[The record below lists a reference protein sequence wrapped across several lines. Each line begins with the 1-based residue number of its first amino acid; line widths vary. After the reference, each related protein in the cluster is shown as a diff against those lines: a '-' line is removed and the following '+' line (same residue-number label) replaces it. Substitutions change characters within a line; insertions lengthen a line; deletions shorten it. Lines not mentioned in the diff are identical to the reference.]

1 MLQLHGFYPSLAV
14 NIYAFLILIIHTISV
29 NGQFVVEVLEP
40 ARMGMRRSVQR
51 CEATGANFGAD
62 IVTFSF
68 GHEAIG
74 CAAHAV
80 PIDACVDVTYPSNI
94 TLCES
99 NFALV
104 PRGNCS
110 FSEKAYHVQRAEPE
124 GFKALIVYNSEGKAP
139 IDMAG
144 SKYADLVRIP
154 VLMISYQCMLAIN
167 NTYPASQGY
176 TVQVK
181 VSPGYYDLFRYLIPF
196 VVVVGFCFIVLL
208 ISLVRK
214 AIRLCRER
222 RRVARKRLSKRNL
235 RKIPTK
241 KFRKGDEP
249 ETCAICLD
257 DFIEGEKLR
266 VLPCRHTYHCKCI
279 DPWLTQNRKVCPMCK
294 RRVGAKNS
302 DSESSDEERRPE
314 QPSSSRSTSVTHT
327 YIEDEERTET
337 PILSASTSQVLADV
351 HHSDIGGSREQLVET
366 DDAALTSEREG
377 SDDEMETNTLSQSL
391 KNKLKGFFTKASSRQ
406 PTDGSGEVNGAY
418 EGGTTPPADTV
429 SVQTAIFEDVSLEDG
444 SSRAEDDERRRHPA
458 GSHATVTDNVLRDE
472 SLSDEETDVGDGRK
486 KRLRTRRE
494 RDGDRSR
501 SRDPPSGGDGGFP
514 TSFGNLPV

>member
-1 MLQLHGFYPSLAV
+1 MLRLHDPCSSLAV
-14 NIYAFLILIIHTISV
+14 HLYTFIFLLINVISV

-40 ARMGMRRSVQR
+40 ARMGIRRSVQR

-74 CAAHAV
+74 CATHTDPV
-80 PIDACVDVTYPSNI
+80 EACTDVTYPINI
-94 TLCES
+94 TLCDS

-110 FSEKAYHVQRAEPE
+110 FSEKAYHVQRAEPV
-124 GFKALIVYNSEGKAP
+124 GFQALIVYNSEGKPP

-167 NTYPASQGY
+167 NTYPASKGY
-176 TVQVK
+176 IVQVK

-208 ISLVRK
+208 ISLIFK

-302 DSESSDEERRPE
+302 DSESSDEERRQE
-314 QPSSSRSTSVTHT
+314 QPSSSRSTSIAHT
-327 YIEDEERTET
+327 YLEDEERTET
-337 PILSASTSQVLADV
+337 PIPLCPVLHGILTASRPEF
-351 HHSDIGGSREQLVET
+351 I
-366 DDAALTSEREG
+366 
-377 SDDEMETNTLSQSL
+377 
-391 KNKLKGFFTKASSRQ
+391 
-406 PTDGSGEVNGAY
+406 
-418 EGGTTPPADTV
+418 
-429 SVQTAIFEDVSLEDG
+429 
-444 SSRAEDDERRRHPA
+444 
-458 GSHATVTDNVLRDE
+458 
-472 SLSDEETDVGDGRK
+472 
-486 KRLRTRRE
+486 
-494 RDGDRSR
+494 
-501 SRDPPSGGDGGFP
+501 
-514 TSFGNLPV
+514 

>member
-1 MLQLHGFYPSLAV
+1 MLRLHDFYPSLAV
-14 NIYAFLILIIHTISV
+14 NVYAFAILLIHTISV

-40 ARMGMRRSVQR
+40 ARMGIRRSVQR

-74 CAAHAV
+74 CATHAD
-80 PIDACVDVTYPSNI
+80 PIEACTDVTFLTALSRWQKAICSKLNVLRSSVVFVAEKKAENTYPSNI
-94 TLCES
+94 TLCDS
-99 NFALV
+99 NFAIV

-110 FSEKAYHVQRAEPE
+110 FSEKAYHVQRAEPS
-124 GFKALIVYNSEGKAP
+124 GFQALIVYNSEGKPP

-176 TVQVK
+176 IVQVK

-208 ISLVRK
+208 ISLVRKIFK

-266 VLPCRHTYHCKCI
+266 VLPCRHSELNIILYHSSELSKNFSTAYHCKCI

-314 QPSSSRSTSVTHT
+314 QPSSSRSTSIAHT
-327 YIEDEERTET
+327 YLEDEERTET

-366 DDAALTSEREG
+366 DDGTLNSERG
-377 SDDEMETNTLSQSL
+377 ATDDEAETNTLSQSL

-418 EGGTTPPADTV
+418 EGGNTPPADTI

-444 SSRAEDDERRRHPA
+444 
-458 GSHATVTDNVLRDE
+458 
-472 SLSDEETDVGDGRK
+472 
-486 KRLRTRRE
+486 
-494 RDGDRSR
+494 
-501 SRDPPSGGDGGFP
+501 
-514 TSFGNLPV
+514 

>member
-1 MLQLHGFYPSLAV
+1 MLRLHDPCSSLAV
-14 NIYAFLILIIHTISV
+14 HLYTFIFLLINVISV

-40 ARMGMRRSVQR
+40 ARMGIRRSVQR

-74 CAAHAV
+74 CATHTDPV
-80 PIDACVDVTYPSNI
+80 EACTDVTYPINI
-94 TLCES
+94 TLCDS

-110 FSEKAYHVQRAEPE
+110 FSEKAYHVQRAEPV
-124 GFKALIVYNSEGKAP
+124 GFQALIVYNSEGKPP

-167 NTYPASQGY
+167 NTYPASKGY
-176 TVQVK
+176 IVQVK

-208 ISLVRK
+208 ISLIFK

-302 DSESSDEERRPE
+302 DSESSDEERRQE
-314 QPSSSRSTSVTHT
+314 QPSSSRSTSIAHT
-327 YIEDEERTET
+327 YLEDEERTET

-366 DDAALTSEREG
+366 DDVALNSERG
-377 SDDEMETNTLSQSL
+377 VTDDEAETNTLSQSL
-391 KNKLKGFFTKASSRQ
+391 KNKLKGFFTKASSRP

-418 EGGTTPPADTV
+418 EGGNTPPADTV

-444 SSRAEDDERRRHPA
+444 RGADDERRRHPA
-458 GSHATVTDNVLRDE
+458 GAHATLTDNVLRDE
-472 SLSDEETDVGDGRK
+472 SVSDEETDVGDGRK

-494 RDGDRSR
+494 RDGDRSH
-501 SRDPPSGGDGGFP
+501 SRDPPSEGEGRFP
-514 TSFGNLPV
+514 SSFGNLPV

>member
-1 MLQLHGFYPSLAV
+1 MLRLHDVYPSLA
-14 NIYAFLILIIHTISV
+14 IHLYTFIFLVINDIRV

-40 ARMGMRRSVQR
+40 ARMGIRRSVQR

-74 CAAHAV
+74 CATHAD
-80 PIDACVDVTYPSNI
+80 PIEACIDSTYPTNI
-94 TLCES
+94 TLCDS

-110 FSEKAYHVQRAEPE
+110 FSEKAYHVQRAEPM
-124 GFKALIVYNSEGKAP
+124 GFQALIVYNSEGKPP

-144 SKYADLVRIP
+144 IFQFLNIALVQLFKSCNCIKIQSIIYSLFVDGFIIIEISVRIP

-167 NTYPASQGY
+167 NTYPASKGY
-176 TVQVK
+176 VVQIK

-208 ISLVRK
+208 ISLIFK

-302 DSESSDEERRPE
+302 DSESSDEERR
-314 QPSSSRSTSVTHT
+314 Q
-327 YIEDEERTET
+327 
-337 PILSASTSQVLADV
+337 
-351 HHSDIGGSREQLVET
+351 
-366 DDAALTSEREG
+366 
-377 SDDEMETNTLSQSL
+377 
-391 KNKLKGFFTKASSRQ
+391 
-406 PTDGSGEVNGAY
+406 EVSKQA
-418 EGGTTPPADTV
+418 
-429 SVQTAIFEDVSLEDG
+429 
-444 SSRAEDDERRRHPA
+444 
-458 GSHATVTDNVLRDE
+458 
-472 SLSDEETDVGDGRK
+472 
-486 KRLRTRRE
+486 
-494 RDGDRSR
+494 
-501 SRDPPSGGDGGFP
+501 
-514 TSFGNLPV
+514 

>member
-1 MLQLHGFYPSLAV
+1 MLRLHDVYPSLA
-14 NIYAFLILIIHTISV
+14 IHLYTFIFLVINDICV

-40 ARMGMRRSVQR
+40 ARMGIRRSVQR

-74 CAAHAV
+74 CATHAD
-80 PIDACVDVTYPSNI
+80 PIEACIDSTYPTNI
-94 TLCES
+94 TLCDS

-110 FSEKAYHVQRAEPE
+110 FSEKAYHVQRAEPM
-124 GFKALIVYNSEGKAP
+124 GFQALIVYNSEGKPP

-167 NTYPASQGY
+167 NTYPASKGY
-176 TVQVK
+176 VVQIK

-208 ISLVRK
+208 ISLIFK

-302 DSESSDEERRPE
+302 DSESSDEERRQE
-314 QPSSSRSTSVTHT
+314 QPTSSRSTSVTHT
-327 YIEDEERTET
+327 YLEDEERTET
-337 PILSASTSQVLADV
+337 PIPSTSQVLADV

-366 DDAALTSEREG
+366 DDVALNSERG
-377 SDDEMETNTLSQSL
+377 VTDDEAETNTLSQSL

-418 EGGTTPPADTV
+418 EGGNTPPADTV
-429 SVQTAIFEDVSLEDG
+429 SVQTNVFEDVSLEDG
-444 SSRAEDDERRRHPA
+444 REDDDARRRHPA
-458 GSHATVTDNVLRDE
+458 GSHATITDNVLRDE
-472 SLSDEETDVGDGRK
+472 SMSDEETDVGDGRK

-494 RDGDRSR
+494 RDGDRSH
-501 SRDPPSGGDGGFP
+501 SRDPPSEGDGGFP
-514 TSFGNLPV
+514 SSFGNLPV

>member
-1 MLQLHGFYPSLAV
+1 MQRFPNSNLPSPFDV
-14 NIYAFLILIIHTISV
+14 QRFILVLLSIHDIFV
-29 NGQFVVEVLEP
+29 KGQYIVEVLEP
-40 ARMGMRRSVQR
+40 ARLGIRRSVQR

-62 IVTFSF
+62 VVTFSF
-68 GHEAIG
+68 SHEAIG
-74 CAAHAV
+74 CATHPEPLEACTEHIV
-80 PIDACVDVTYPSNI
+80 YPINA
-94 TLCES
+94 TLCAS

-110 FSEKAYHVQRAEPE
+110 FSEKAYHVQRAEPT
-124 GFKALIVYNSEGKAP
+124 GFQALVIYNSEGKPP

-144 SKYADLVRIP
+144 SKYADSVRIP

-176 TVQVK
+176 IVQIK

-208 ISLVRK
+208 ISLILK

-266 VLPCRHTYHCKCI
+266 VLPCRHTYHCNCI

-302 DSESSDEERRPE
+302 DSESSDEERRQE
-314 QPSSSRSTSVTHT
+314 QPTSSRSTSVTHT
-327 YIEDEERTET
+327 YLEDEERTDT
-337 PILSASTSQVLADV
+337 PIASTSQVLADV

-366 DDAALTSEREG
+366 DEMALQAERG
-377 SDDEMETNTLSQSL
+377 TTDDEAETNTLSQSL
-391 KNKLKGFFTKASSRQ
+391 KNKLKGFFTKSASR
-406 PTDGSGEVNGAY
+406 PPMDGSGEVNDAY
-418 EGGTTPPADTV
+418 EGGSTPPADTV
-429 SVQTAIFEDVSLEDG
+429 SVETSIFEDVPLEEGRVDNG
-444 SSRAEDDERRRHPA
+444 ERRRHPA
-458 GSHATVTDNVLRDE
+458 GSQAVVTDQVLQDD
-472 SLSDEETDVGDGRK
+472 SMSDEEIEGRDGRT

-494 RDGDRSR
+494 RDADKSHSR
-501 SRDPPSGGDGGFP
+501 NSPGGEGGGH
-514 TSFGNLPV
+514 TSSFGNLPV

>member
-1 MLQLHGFYPSLAV
+1 MQRFYGTHPLSSSFDV
-14 NIYAFLILIIHTISV
+14 QRFILILLTVHDIFV
-29 NGQFVVEVLEP
+29 KGQYVVEVLEP
-40 ARMGMRRSVQR
+40 ARLGIRRSVQR

-62 IVTFSF
+62 IATFSF
-68 GHEAIG
+68 SHEAIG
-74 CAAHAV
+74 CATH
-80 PIDACVDVTYPSNI
+80 PEPLEACTEPVVYPVNA
-94 TLCES
+94 TLCAS

-110 FSEKAYHVQRAEPE
+110 FSEKAYHVQRAEPT
-124 GFKALIVYNSEGKAP
+124 GFQALIIYNSEGKPP

-144 SKYADLVRIP
+144 SKYADAVRIP
-154 VLMISYQCMLAIN
+154 VLMISYQCMIAIN
-167 NTYPASQGY
+167 ITYPASQGY
-176 TVQVK
+176 IVQIK

-208 ISLVRK
+208 ISL

-266 VLPCRHTYHCKCI
+266 VLPCRHTYHCNCI

-302 DSESSDEERRPE
+302 DSESSDDERRQEVAFPVFFLNLAIRNLHLLE
-314 QPSSSRSTSVTHT
+314 AHQLLIPISKTKKGPKLRLLLLVKYWQMYITVISADLVNSWWKPTRSHCKEKRGT
-327 YIEDEERTET
+327 
-337 PILSASTSQVLADV
+337 
-351 HHSDIGGSREQLVET
+351 T
-366 DDAALTSEREG
+366 DDEA
-377 SDDEMETNTLSQSL
+377 ETNTLSQSL
-391 KNKLKGFFTKASSRQ
+391 KILKGFFTKSSSR
-406 PTDGSGEVNGAY
+406 PPMDGSGEVNDAY
-418 EGGTTPPADTV
+418 EGGSTPPADTV
-429 SVQTAIFEDVSLEDG
+429 SVETSIFFEDVSLEEGRVDNG
-444 SSRAEDDERRRHPA
+444 ERRRHPA
-458 GSHATVTDNVLRDE
+458 GSQAVVTDQVLRDE
-472 SLSDEETDVGDGRK
+472 SLSDEEVESRDGRM

-494 RDGDRSR
+494 R
-501 SRDPPSGGDGGFP
+501 GGEK
-514 TSFGNLPV
+514 

>member
-1 MLQLHGFYPSLAV
+1 
-14 NIYAFLILIIHTISV
+14 
-29 NGQFVVEVLEP
+29 
-40 ARMGMRRSVQR
+40 MGIRRSVQR

-74 CAAHAV
+74 CATHAE
-80 PIDACVDVTYPSNI
+80 PIEACTDVTYPSNI
-94 TLCES
+94 TLCDS

-110 FSEKAYHVQRAEPE
+110 FSEKAYHVQRAEPS
-124 GFKALIVYNSEGKAP
+124 GFQALIVYNSEGKPP

-176 TVQVK
+176 IVQVK

-208 ISLVRK
+208 ISLIFK

-314 QPSSSRSTSVTHT
+314 VCKILEFLNIRERSRRKAYMFQQPSSSRSTSIAHT
-327 YIEDEERTET
+327 YLEDEERTET
-337 PILSASTSQVLADV
+337 PIPSTSQVLADV

-366 DDAALTSEREG
+366 DEVALNSERG
-377 SDDEMETNTLSQSL
+377 ATDDEAETNTLSQSL
-391 KNKLKGFFTKASSRQ
+391 KNKLKGFFTKASSRP

-418 EGGTTPPADTV
+418 EGGNTPPADTI

-444 SSRAEDDERRRHPA
+444 RVDDDERRRHPA
-458 GSHATVTDNVLRDE
+458 GSHATVTDNVLRDD
-472 SLSDEETDVGDGRK
+472 SMSDEETEVGDGRK

-501 SRDPPSGGDGGFP
+501 SRDPPSEGDGGFP
-514 TSFGNLPV
+514 SSFGNLPV

>member
-1 MLQLHGFYPSLAV
+1 MRFQGTYTLSDIQRFIVILLTAH
-14 NIYAFLILIIHTISV
+14 NILV
-29 NGQFVVEVLEP
+29 RGQYVVEVLEP
-40 ARMGMRRSVQR
+40 VRLGIRRSVQR
-51 CEATGANFGAD
+51 CEATGASFGAD

-68 GHEAIG
+68 SHEAIG
-74 CAAHAV
+74 CASH
-80 PIDACVDVTYPSNI
+80 PDPLEACADVVYPSNA
-94 TLCES
+94 TFCDS

-110 FSEKAYHVQRAEPE
+110 FSEKAYHTQRAQPT
-124 GFKALIVYNSEGKAP
+124 GFQALIIYNSEGKPP

-154 VLMISYQCMLAIN
+154 VLMISYQCMIAIN
-167 NTYPASQGY
+167 TTYPASQGY
-176 TVQVK
+176 TVQIK

-196 VVVVGFCFIVLL
+196 VVVVGFCFVVLL
-208 ISLVRK
+208 ISL

-266 VLPCRHTYHCKCI
+266 VLPCRHTYHCNCI

-302 DSESSDEERRPE
+302 DSESSDEERRQE
-314 QPSSSRSTSVTHT
+314 QPVSSRSTSITHT
-327 YIEDEERTET
+327 YLEDEERTET
-337 PILSASTSQVLADV
+337 PIASTSQVLADV

-366 DDAALTSEREG
+366 DEINLQSERG
-377 SDDEMETNTLSQSL
+377 ATDDEAETNTLSQSL
-391 KNKLKGFFTKASSRQ
+391 KNKLKGFFTKSSSRQ
-406 PTDGSGEVNGAY
+406 PMDGSGEVNDAY
-418 EGGTTPPADTV
+418 ESGSTPPADTV
-429 SVQTAIFEDVSLEDG
+429 SVETCVFEDVALEEG
-444 SSRAEDDERRRHPA
+444 PSDDVERRRHPA
-458 GSHATVTDNVLRDE
+458 GSQAVVTDQVLHDE
-472 SLSDEETDVGDGRK
+472 SVSDEEVDEGRDGRS

-494 RDGDRSR
+494 RDVARSR
-501 SRDPPSGGDGGFP
+501 SNDQPSDGEAGHSSTFN
-514 TSFGNLPV
+514 NLPV